1 MDINFDSF
9 YLDLPDIEA
18 IKVFRSDQTYKY
30 IAITKE
36 TTARE
41 AVRSALLEFGFSEVE
56 RNVRIYRSVTYALVN
71 AFCLWSLTL
80 KNVLDYFKS
89 LTLKKIL

>member
-1 MDINFDSF
+1 MRYKRNCKT
-9 YLDLPDIEA
+9 LDLPDIES

-41 AVRSALLEFGFSEVE
+41 AVRAALIEFGFPEVE
-56 RNVRIYRSVTYALVN
+56 NQKVEGKFYSTVVFIKV
-71 AFCLWSLTL
+71 F
-80 KNVLDYFKS
+80 
-89 LTLKKIL
+89 